1 MSSYI
6 NDMYSCEYIFSE
18 EELDLIEMMS
28 KQYDEILAIQAENPP
43 QIGYCGFACDY
54 ECHTC
59 YNVGSYDT
67 ANEY

>member
-1 MSSYI
+1 
-6 NDMYSCEYIFSE
+6 
-18 EELDLIEMMS
+18 MS